1 MGKVVAGGRRR
12 RGVSAFCLALGCV
25 PMLAVPAC
33 QESDTWN
40 RCGWA
45 GGGEV
50 FASSCPPPTYE
61 RLISGT
67 VTDMSGRPVSG
78 TRVNV
83 ISQSLRPAGCV
94 WHGPVRALVTSSAG
108 GYSERLGST
117 EPIGCVRVRV
127 RPAEGLGLAEVL
139 LDTTGVTYYDSRD
152 PTLAADTLTINVALP
167 SAPSS

>member
-1 MGKVVAGGRRR
+1 
-12 RGVSAFCLALGCV
+12 
-25 PMLAVPAC
+25 MLAVPAC
-33 QESDTWN
+33 QESDTRN
-40 RCGWA
+40 RCGWT

-50 FASSCPPPTYE
+50 FASSCPPPSYL

-94 WHGPVRALVTSSAG
+94 WHGPVRALVTSPAG

-117 EPIGCVRVRV
+117 GPVGCVRVRV
-127 RPAEGLGLAEVL
+127 RPAEELGLAEVL
-139 LDTTGVTYYDSRD
+139 LDTTGVTYYDSSD
-152 PTLAADTLTINVALP
+152 PTIATDTLIINVALP